1 MNLPVC
7 LSLASLDLLL
17 QKIFVER
24 CWSQICQKMGRE
36 MHPHQTR
43 SNLDCTIFIKN
54 YTKTYRRVMKRNRY
68 LINNPRMFN
77 GVIFDLA
84 EKPYIP
90 QKKFTSMNLLQ
101 MSCVMT

>member
-54 YTKTYRRVMKRNRY
+54 YTKTYRRVMKRNKQVCITIFI
-68 LINNPRMFN
+68 INFKWLFMKLVKIDAFKR
-77 GVIFDLA
+77 
-84 EKPYIP
+84 
-90 QKKFTSMNLLQ
+90 
-101 MSCVMT
+101 

>member
-43 SNLDCTIFIKN
+43 SNSDCTIFLKN
-54 YTKTYRRVMKRNRY
+54 PTKTYRKVMKRNMY
-68 LINNPRMFN
+68 HN
-77 GVIFDLA
+77 
-84 EKPYIP
+84 
-90 QKKFTSMNLLQ
+90 S
-101 MSCVMT
+101 

>member
-43 SNLDCTIFIKN
+43 SNLDCTIFIEN
-54 YTKTYRRVMKRNRY
+54 YTKTYRRQSCSVSK
-68 LINNPRMFN
+68 
-77 GVIFDLA
+77 
-84 EKPYIP
+84 E
-90 QKKFTSMNLLQ
+90 TSDVTVTRGMLWSNK
-101 MSCVMT
+101 V

>member
-54 YTKTYRRVMKRNRY
+54 YTKTYHRVMKRNMY
-68 LINNPRMFN
+68 YFKKNQIQ
-77 GVIFDLA
+77 GVNY
-84 EKPYIP
+84 K
-90 QKKFTSMNLLQ
+90 TSKER
-101 MSCVMT
+101 CF